1 MKELVDIS
9 VSVPWWLYPIA
20 GVVFLA
26 IVVLIVIFARRGLFR
41 KRLRK
46 AAADITLADKE
57 IINRYSKDQLLRKS
71 GIIEKVAGKMGD
83 SFIPIIGIDRLWI
96 DRLAEK
102 KRLSDFRRVIEFA
115 PDKGLFTCFLAS
127 LEKPKFSA
135 ELDKWLKSERDLLAL
150 RYIALSG
157 RGEEFD
163 GSLALDTFRDRLDE
177 IREMMGD
184 PEWPPRYFAV
194 KVMLHDN
201 DDLSRRALR
210 DALSDAHPL
219 IRATVVREFQPE
231 EMEGFYNSLR
241 KLYLDDPVLEVRS
254 AAKDRLLKDFAEIY
268 SIDASDLSDVQAFH
282 VLELLADESK
292 QDEDLSLRFAESKNL
307 ELRLLAVRHLQ
318 KIGTLDR
325 LYAEADLGDRKDL
338 ERTEKL
344 LTDAAEVSVTGFLS
358 KLRGEASIEQL
369 LMGGHILAK
378 YGDRALIRP
387 ALQKALAVSYEI
399 PERDE
404 ILDAALEALKL
415 RGQQNS
421 FELAA
426 AELWNRRSDHDDSV
440 ALLSHLPPTAEQ
452 ETAETLFKLLL
463 EEGIDFEEELIDAII
478 KLPSE
483 SGIGRMID
491 IIQAGREQYSHT
503 IRLRALR
510 VLLAS
515 KKPYLL
521 QFLLEHLPILPGPE
535 TRDFTVRLADFTGKA
550 FDQRA
555 ADLLDGPDAKVRASL
570 ISALPSTGKN
580 DFLKQIR
587 EALGDSDPDVRI
599 ASIWAL
605 AEFGDTR
612 SLNQAAEMLR
622 DPVTR
627 VRTEAAGALGTYGSD
642 AKLKTFK
649 EILSDE
655 NEAEPVKLAAIEGL
669 GASKS
674 KIAIDVLVE
683 AATENEELLRPA
695 ITALT
700 RKRTTP
706 ELTHLIEKMKDAGP
720 KLRDILSEVFTK
732 IGEDGE
738 ESMQELLKEDIA
750 SLRPYL
756 NEILENTG
764 YVESV
769 IRRLNHRDPA
779 VRRLAAKT
787 LSLIGTK
794 AAFRGIVLAAR
805 DPDEDVRVS
814 VTKALETLNTE
825 TGKEILEDLQND
837 PEKRVRKYT
846 LWALQRMEA
855 KAL

>member
-1 MKELVDIS
+1 MKELVDITKA
-9 VSVPWWLYPIA
+9 VPWWILLTA
-20 GVVFLA
+20 GAVFAA
-26 IVVLIVIFARRGLFR
+26 IVVVIIIFAQRAAFR

-46 AAADITLADKE
+46 VAVDPGLAEKE
-57 IINRYSKDQLLRKS
+57 ILNRYSKERLLRKS
-71 GIIEKVAGKMGD
+71 GVIENVAKKAGEHIIPAL
-83 SFIPIIGIDRLWI
+83 GIDRLWI

-102 KRLSDFRRVIEFA
+102 KRLADFRRVIRFA

-127 LEKPKFSA
+127 LEKPKFS
-135 ELDKWLKSERDLLAL
+135 EEIDKWLKSERDLLAL

-163 GSLALDTFRDRLDE
+163 GSLALETFRNRLNE

-194 KVMLHDN
+194 KVMLHD
-201 DDLSRRALR
+201 DDELSRRALWE
-210 DALSDAHPL
+210 ALTDAHPL

-231 EMEGFYNSLR
+231 EMERLYNSLR
-241 KLYLDDPVLEVRS
+241 ELYLDDPVLEVRS
-254 AAKDRLLKDFAEIY
+254 AAKERLLKEFSEIY
-268 SIDASDLSDVQAFH
+268 SIDASSLSEVQAFH
-282 VLELLADESK
+282 VLELLADQSK
-292 QDEDLSLRFAESKNL
+292 QDEDLALRFAESENL
-307 ELRLLAVRHLQ
+307 ELRLLSARHLQ
-318 KIGTLDR
+318 KLGTLDR
-325 LYAEADLGDRKDL
+325 HYAETDLGDRKNL
-338 ERTEKL
+338 KRTENL
-344 LTDAAEVSVTGFLS
+344 LTDAAAVSVTGFLS
-358 KLRGEASIEQL
+358 ALRGNPSLEQL

-378 YGDRALIRP
+378 YGDRSLIRP

-404 ILDAALEALKL
+404 IIDGVLEALHL
-415 RGQQNS
+415 RGQQGS

-426 AELWNRRSDHDDSV
+426 SELWKRRSDHDDSV
-440 ALLSHLPPTAEQ
+440 ALVTHLPPRAEP

-463 EEGIDFEEELIDAII
+463 EEGIQFEEELIEAII

-483 SGIGRMID
+483 TGIGRMID

-503 IRLRALR
+503 VRLRALR
-510 VLLAS
+510 VLLAY

-535 TRDFTVRLADFTGKA
+535 TRDFTVQLAAYTGKT
-550 FDQRA
+550 FDERA
-555 ADLLDGPDAKVRASL
+555 VDLLDGPDAKVRASL
-570 ISALPSTGKN
+570 ISALPSTGKK

-612 SLNQAAEMLR
+612 SLNQAADMLR

-627 VRTEAAGALGTYGSD
+627 VRTEAARALGTYGSD
-642 AKLKTFK
+642 TKLKTFQD
-649 EILSDE
+649 ILGDE
-655 NEAEPVKLAAIEGL
+655 NEVEPVKLAAIEGL

-674 KIAIDVLVE
+674 KTAIDVLVE
-683 AATENEELLRPA
+683 ASTQEEELLKPA
-695 ITALT
+695 VAALT
-700 RKRTTP
+700 GKTTMP
-706 ELTHLIEKMKDAGP
+706 ELTYLIEKMKDAGP
-720 KLRDILSEVFTK
+720 KLRDILSEVFTR

-738 ESMQELLKEDIA
+738 DAMESLLREDIA
-750 SLRPYL
+750 SLRSYL

-764 YVESV
+764 YVENV
-769 IRRLNHRDPA
+769 IRKLNHRDPA
-779 VRRLAAKT
+779 IRRQAAHT
-787 LSLIGTK
+787 LSLVGTK

-805 DPDEDVRVS
+805 DPDEDVRVN
-814 VTKALETLNTE
+814 VTKALETLNTD
-825 TGKEILEDLQND
+825 TGKEILEELQND
-837 PEKRVRKYT
+837 PEKRIRKYT